1 MLEQSALIVQML
13 SIVHEHLL
21 RIPEG
26 EVVRLPVHPAGAV
39 LSLADQAGVHLR
51 KLISGRCAPETIIS
65 VCTYENYLSVPKLL
79 YSTSGKKEQRFYH

>member
-1 MLEQSALIVQML
+1 MLEHSALIVQMF

-51 KLISGRCAPETIIS
+51 QLSQCAHMKIILVS
-65 VCTYENYLSVPKLL
+65 QSCSIPLQERRNKD
-79 YSTSGKKEQRFYH
+79 STTDKSIFHI